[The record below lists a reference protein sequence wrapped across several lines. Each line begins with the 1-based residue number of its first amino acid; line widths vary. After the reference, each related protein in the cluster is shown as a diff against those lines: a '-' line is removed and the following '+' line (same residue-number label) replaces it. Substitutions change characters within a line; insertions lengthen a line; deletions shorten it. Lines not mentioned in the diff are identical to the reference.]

1 MYLFTSQVVPCGP
14 NKTIKYNNM
23 KKVLIFSLLVS
34 ASLHT
39 FAQTGTP
46 AKKPATKAAAA
57 KPAQASAVKPGE
69 ARPPVLNTALDSFS
83 YALGMM
89 DATFF
94 KSQGVTEVNYDLMN
108 KGFDDVLKG
117 KLTLL
122 DQQQADMTIRD
133 QLQAFLRKKS
143 QVTIDAGEK
152 FLAENKKR
160 EGVKETDSG
169 LQYEVISMGTGPRP
183 ADTSRV
189 KVHYEGFL
197 IDGKKFDSSR
207 DRGEP
212 ITFGLNQVI
221 KGWTEGVQLMPVG
234 SRYKLYIPYNLG
246 YGEQGAGANIPGGAA
261 LVFDVEL
268 LGIE

>member
-1 MYLFTSQVVPCGP
+1 
-14 NKTIKYNNM
+14 M
-23 KKVLIFSLLVS
+23 KKCIVFSILLT
-34 ASLHT
+34 ASLYGV
-39 FAQTGTP
+39 AQAP
-46 AKKPATKAAAA
+46 ANKPAAKPAA
-57 KPAQASAVKPGE
+57 KPAQTAAPKPGE

-83 YALGMM
+83 YAMGMM

-94 KSQGVTEVNYDLMN
+94 KSQGVTEINYVLMN

-117 KLTLL
+117 KMTLL

-143 QVTIDAGEK
+143 QATIDAGEK

-160 EGVKETDSG
+160 AGVQETPSG
-169 LQYEVISMGTGPRP
+169 LQYEVITMGTGPKP

-189 KVHYEGFL
+189 QVHYEGTL
-197 IDGKKFDSSR
+197 IDGTKFDSSR

-212 ITFGLNQVI
+212 IAFGLNQVI
-221 KGWTEGVQLMPVG
+221 RGWTEGLQLMPVG
-234 SRYKLYIPYNLG
+234 SRFKLYIPYTLG
-246 YGEQGAGANIPGGAA
+246 YGEQGAGGSIPGGAA
-261 LVFDVEL
+261 LIFDVEL